1 MSWYQRLRLKLVPHI
16 AIPKMLSLCEP
27 PPSILGTYNYP
38 PSSKF
43 TAPLQRSSPEAPS
56 IKNIKSHKHAL
67 LLDPGPRDPEPV
79 QHILAPIKIQPWW
92 LPHQVPFPGP
102 LMKNSDKWKLTETKY
117 DKQQQLMM
125 NTDDLSLMTNINNK
139 QQTRRLE
146 VEEASLVTSRVFGA
160 YGCPLNIVSPF
171 KYLGR
176 VLSVADGD
184 WLAVFQNLAK
194 DRMVWRR
201 VSRNLSR

>member
-1 MSWYQRLRLKLVPHI
+1 
-16 AIPKMLSLCEP
+16 
-27 PPSILGTYNYP
+27 
-38 PSSKF
+38 
-43 TAPLQRSSPEAPS
+43 
-56 IKNIKSHKHAL
+56 
-67 LLDPGPRDPEPV
+67 
-79 QHILAPIKIQPWW
+79 
-92 LPHQVPFPGP
+92 
-102 LMKNSDKWKLTETKY
+102 
-117 DKQQQLMM
+117 MM

-160 YGCPLNIVSPF
+160 YRCPLKIVSPF